1 MKIRSLLMVVIPLGM
16 AAVIAGGWV
25 CYGRAKASRM
35 PSTAGLHRCTTP
47 AGMVS
52 YVQGDCPAGT
62 READVRGNGVSL
74 LPDQRRLIEDA
85 ARIDAEK
92 KAAAE
97 AAAGTGSMRF
107 NPSED
112 PEQRAR
118 RIEQAVGQ

>member
-1 MKIRSLLMVVIPLGM
+1 MVALPLGM

-25 CYGRAKASRM
+25 YYGRAKTSRM

-62 READVRGNGVSL
+62 RVADVQGNGVSL

-118 RIEQAVGQ
+118 RIEQAIER

>member
-1 MKIRSLLMVVIPLGM
+1 MKTRSVLILLVPIGL
-16 AAVIAGGWV
+16 AAAIAAGWM
-25 CYGRAKASRM
+25 YYSQFKASRM

-62 READVRGNGVSL
+62 READVQGRGVSL

-97 AAAGTGSMRF
+97 AAAGIGSMRY
-107 NPSED
+107 NPTED